1 MRGDAAALELG
12 MEHVVAVGAK
22 RVPVAESIGGNVVAF
37 EDEDLLVGADHG
49 SSS

>member
-12 MEHVVAVGAK
+12 MERVVTVGAP
-22 RVPVAESIGGNVVAF
+22 RAPVAATLDGNVIAF